1 MTVSSVQSVVRFSAQ
16 GESVMLE
23 LYEKS
28 RGEDFGLS
36 REQFAAILREVAAK
50 YLASGALSG
59 GAHDRELVEF
69 LRSLRVE
76 DLALARACGVGSER
90 AWDVFLLRYRGKL
103 YDIAASIT
111 QESSAARDL
120 ADSLYADLYG
130 ITAQDGKRVSKLAS
144 YTGRGSLE
152 GWLRAVMGQEY
163 INRYRRQR
171 NLVSLDEKSEGG
183 TQFAAP
189 DPPPAAVVDPQV
201 EVATVGAL
209 AGLSAEERFLLAS
222 YYLDNRTLADIAR
235 LLGVHE
241 STVSRKLDKIAKS
254 LRRRIVSAL
263 VRQGMSHRQAQEA
276 MEIDVRD
283 LQVNVHSL
291 AQEVKARSF
300 PEEQIQAETG
310 EGTG

>member
-1 MTVSSVQSVVRFSAQ
+1 
-16 GESVMLE
+16 MLD

-28 RGEDFGLS
+28 QGKAFGLS
-36 REQFAAILREVAAK
+36 GEEFAAILREVAAK
-50 YLASGALSG
+50 YMPSATLSG
-59 GAHDRELVEF
+59 GANDRELVEF

-76 DLALARACGVGSER
+76 DLALARACGFGSEP
-90 AWDVFLLRYRGKL
+90 AWEVFLLRYRGKL
-103 YDIAASIT
+103 YDIAAYIT
-111 QESSAARDL
+111 KESSAARDL

-130 ITAQDGKRVSKLAS
+130 TTAPDGKRLSKLAS

-171 NLVSLDEKSEGG
+171 ILVSLDEKSEGG

-189 DPPPAAVVDPQV
+189 DPPPAAVVDPRV
-201 EVATVGAL
+201 EAATVGAL
-209 AGLSAEERFLLAS
+209 AGLSAEDRFLLAS

-241 STVSRKLDKIAKS
+241 STVSRKLGKIAKS
-254 LRRRIVSAL
+254 LRRGIVSAL
-263 VRQGMSHRQAQEA
+263 VRHGMSHRQAEEA
-276 MEIDVRD
+276 MAIDVRD

-291 AQEVKARSF
+291 TQKVKAQPF
-300 PEEQIQAETG
+300 PEEEIQAETG
-310 EGTG
+310 EETG

>member
-1 MTVSSVQSVVRFSAQ
+1 MTMSSVQSVVQFPA
-16 GESVMLE
+16 GLESVMLD

-36 REQFAAILREVAAK
+36 REQFVAILREVAAK
-50 YLASGALSG
+50 YMPSGTLSG
-59 GAHDRELVEF
+59 GANHRKLAEF

-76 DLALARACGVGSER
+76 DLVLARACGFGSER

-103 YDIAASIT
+103 YDIAAYIT
-111 QESSAARDL
+111 KESSAARDL

-130 ITAQDGKRVSKLAS
+130 TTVQDGKRVSKLAS

-171 NLVSLDEKSEGG
+171 ILVSLEEKSEGG

-189 DPPPAAVVDPQV
+189 DPPPAARVDPQV
-201 EVATVGAL
+201 EAATAGAL
-209 AGLSAEERFLLAS
+209 AGLSAEDRFLLAS

-254 LRRRIVSAL
+254 LRKRIVAAL
-263 VRQGMSHRQAQEA
+263 VGQGMSHRQAEEA

-283 LQVNVHSL
+283 LQVNVKSL
-291 AQEVKARSF
+291 TQKVKAQSF
-300 PEEQIQAETG
+300 PEEEIQAQTG
-310 EGTG
+310 DGTG